1 MSGTELARLRITLDA
16 APASVLIAYRKR
28 TK

>member
-16 APASVLIAYRKR
+16 APATVLVTYRKVA
-28 TK
+28 K